1 MTRVRHPWTE
11 REDKAL
17 RTLWPLRQFTIAEI
31 GTIIGRPKPSLSS
44 RAVILGL
51 PDRRSYE
58 GRWVASPLG
67 TKVQSLGDPLVS
79 AMWAERQRPIPIAK
93 LRRRI
98 AVAAVLAVLPLSA
111 DAASVHIL
119 DVLRLP
125 TPDARFD
132 YRPVQVQQIGMS
144 GMMAVP
150 NIDLDGAVILA
161 LDRRGNGIQSVTLGL
176 PELRPADVGRG
187 GGNAVDPGETPH
199 PVPIAATI
207 WMFPVAL
214 LALVGMAWRRIV
226 G

>member
-1 MTRVRHPWTE
+1 MTRNPWTE

-67 TKVQSLGDPLVS
+67 TKVQRLGAPLVS

-93 LRRRI
+93 LRRRV

-125 TPDARFD
+125 TPDARYE

-150 NIDLDGAVILA
+150 DVDLGDAVILA
-161 LDRRGNGIQSVTLGL
+161 LDWRGLGITSVTLGVD
-176 PELRPADVGRG
+176 PQLRPSDVGLG
-187 GGNAVDPGETPH
+187 GGGTVNPGETPR
-199 PVPIAATI
+199 PVPVPAAI
-207 WMFPVAL
+207 WTMLGAL
-214 LALVGMAWRRIV
+214 GFLAHLAWRRIA